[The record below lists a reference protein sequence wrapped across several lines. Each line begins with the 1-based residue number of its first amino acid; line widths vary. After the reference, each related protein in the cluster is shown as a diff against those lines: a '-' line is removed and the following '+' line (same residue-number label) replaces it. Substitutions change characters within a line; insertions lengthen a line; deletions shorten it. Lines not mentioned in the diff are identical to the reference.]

1 GRLARPSPGAGGW
14 AGAGPLGYG
23 PAHSVVQVLQAFP
36 ARLVFA
42 IMQALPVP
50 RAHHR
55 ELEDVTWLE
64 SVALLAPLHLHPR
77 FVGLQQV
84 CEFGVR
90 LQRPQYHWLQLYRLR
105 SICQVPREPHRY
117 PRVAS
122 HRCDWTTYSETL
134 GAWSCLLPLRQAH
147 LAARRSTRRRLQK
160 FEEYATGIRR
170 IARCPGLR

>member
-1 GRLARPSPGAGGW
+1 
-14 AGAGPLGYG
+14 AGPPGYD

-42 IMQALPVP
+42 ILQALPVP

-77 FVGLQQV
+77 FVCLQQV
-84 CEFGVR
+84 CDSGVR
-90 LQRPQYHWLQLYRLR
+90 LRRPQQHWRQLYLLR
-105 SICQVPREPHRY
+105 SIGQGPRGPHRY

-134 GAWSCLLPLRQAH
+134 GAWSCLLPRRLAH
-147 LAARRSTRRRLQK
+147 LAARRTTRRRLQ
-160 FEEYATGIRR
+160 ECEGCEAGICR
-170 IARCPGLR
+170 IARCARRR

>member
-1 GRLARPSPGAGGW
+1 
-14 AGAGPLGYG
+14 
-23 PAHSVVQVLQAFP
+23 
-36 ARLVFA
+36 
-42 IMQALPVP
+42 
-50 RAHHR
+50 
-55 ELEDVTWLE
+55 TWLE

-84 CEFGVR
+84 CDSGVR
-90 LQRPQYHWLQLYRLR
+90 LQRPQQHWRQLYLLR
-105 SICQVPREPHRY
+105 SIGQGPRGPHRY

-134 GAWSCLLPLRQAH
+134 GAWSWL
-147 LAARRSTRRRLQK
+147 RRLQK